1 MARRTLDIRKKRAE
15 AEAVEARSVIKS
27 TKAKK
32 LAKAKDKID
41 GAVPAVA
48 KVRKPRVK
56 KVKIPPRMR
65 VRWCIYDSAMKPV
78 ALFDYNQRPA
88 ANARLAEYLEKK
100 PTYFMQLFKDHLP
113 VPEEVV
119 EAK

>member
-15 AEAVEARSVIKS
+15 AEAVEARNIPESPKKKSVKS
-27 TKAKK
+27 KEK
-32 LAKAKDKID
+32 LD
-41 GAVPAVA
+41 PSLP
-48 KVRKPRVK
+48 KVRKARVK

-88 ANARLAEYLEKK
+88 AIARLAEYMEKK
-100 PTYFMQLFKDHLP
+100 PTYFMQLFKDSLP
-113 VPEEVV
+113 VPEEPA